1 MRTLQFHERLRQQTA
16 AIWQAIYTHPF
27 VQEVGQG
34 TLARPAFEFFIRQ
47 DYLYL
52 KDFARVL
59 CLGGAKADDLE
70 TLAMFTEHAATV
82 VRVERTFHSHFAVQ
96 LGLTVAAL
104 EATPAAPV
112 TRAYTRHLLTVAHS
126 GTLGETVAAVL
137 PCYWIYW
144 EIGQRLNQ
152 TIPDDPIYAAWVQA
166 YANPAFGAHVE
177 QQLSLI
183 DRLASHASDQE
194 CQRMA
199 DHFEHSCRYE
209 FLFWDQAYHRTTW
222 PV

>member
-1 MRTLQFHERLRQQTA
+1 MSTPQFHQHLRQQTA
-16 AIWQAIYTHPF
+16 GIWQAIYTHPF
-27 VQEVGQG
+27 VLEVGQG
-34 TLARPAFEFFIRQ
+34 TLARPAFEFFICQ

-52 KDFARVL
+52 KEFARVL
-59 CLGGAKADDLE
+59 CLGGAKADSLD

-82 VRVERTFHSHFAVQ
+82 VRVEQTFHTTFAVQ
-96 LGLTVAAL
+96 LGLTAAAL

-144 EIGQRLNQ
+144 EVGKRLNQ

-166 YANPAFGAHVE
+166 YGNPAFGAHVE

-194 CQRMA
+194 RQRMA

>member
-1 MRTLQFHERLRQQTA
+1 MSTPQFHQHLRQQTA
-16 AIWQAIYTHPF
+16 GIWQAIYTHPF
-27 VQEVGQG
+27 VLEVGQG

-52 KDFARVL
+52 KEFARVL
-59 CLGGAKADDLE
+59 CLGGAKADTLD

-82 VRVERTFHSHFAVQ
+82 VRVEHTFHTTFAVQ
-96 LGLTVAAL
+96 LGLTAAAL

-144 EIGQRLNQ
+144 EVGKRLNQ
-152 TIPDDPIYAAWVQA
+152 TIPDDPIYAAWIQA
-166 YANPAFGAHVE
+166 YGNPAFGVHVE

-194 CQRMA
+194 RQRMA